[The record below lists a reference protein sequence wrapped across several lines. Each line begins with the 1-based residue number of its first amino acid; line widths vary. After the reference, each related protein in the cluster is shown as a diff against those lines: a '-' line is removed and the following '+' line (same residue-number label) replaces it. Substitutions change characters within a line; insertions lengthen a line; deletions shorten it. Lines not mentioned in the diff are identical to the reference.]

1 MKILRLDNLV
11 KEGEAELD
19 VDLCDDVGIKVE
31 VDGCTVPDNAAC
43 YSIEYTVE
51 AEQRRLPH
59 ISQPLHGQYS
69 IVSTCLPRVD
79 CFVTKIY
86 EVGR

>member
-1 MKILRLDNLV
+1 MKILRLANLV

-31 VDGCTVPDNAAC
+31 VDGCTIPDNAAC

-59 ISQPLHGQYS
+59 ITQPLGVCTDCTV
-69 IVSTCLPRVD
+69 VSTCLLV
-79 CFVTKIY
+79 
-86 EVGR
+86 

>member
-1 MKILRLDNLV
+1 MKILRLANLV

-31 VDGCTVPDNAAC
+31 VDGCTIPDNAAC

-59 ISQPLHGQYS
+59 ITQPLGVCTDCTV
-69 IVSTCLPRVD
+69 VSTCLPRVSY
-79 CFVTKIY
+79 CTCV
-86 EVGR
+86 